1 MRGVRTRLFPLEPP
15 HPRRSKALRR
25 GLSPRGRGAA
35 AYALATVF
43 VCSTLATAHAEAVHA
58 AIARQSLEQYIRPG
72 YAHLAESTEALNQ
85 SVAALCQK
93 PSEAA
98 LKEAKGTFTATVEAW
113 SLVEPIR
120 FGSVAEQH
128 RYERIFYWPD
138 PKGLGA
144 RQVREALGKQDQTV
158 TEAASLS
165 VKSVALQGLPAL
177 EYLLY
182 GDAAGALAKGGSDA
196 TFRCRFAETIAG
208 NVAGMAKDITSGW
221 QDGAPYTKAYL
232 EPGPANSA
240 YHNEKEVT
248 LELFKTFTTGIEMVR
263 DQKMAKAL
271 GTKPEQARPQLAPFW
286 RSGLSFA
293 NMADNLQSVRDLFTK
308 GGFAQVV
315 HDESAGVEDSI
326 AFDLNHAI
334 EVLRGID
341 KPIAEAV
348 HDEDIRA
355 KLEALRVSLK
365 GAATTAGDM
374 ISRGAGLTFGFNA
387 MDGD

>member
-1 MRGVRTRLFPLEPP
+1 
-15 HPRRSKALRR
+15 
-25 GLSPRGRGAA
+25 
-35 AYALATVF
+35 ALATVLLCF
-43 VCSTLATAHAEAVHA
+43 PTGAAQAEADHA
-58 AIARQSLEQYIRPG
+58 AIAKQSLEQFIRPG
-72 YAHLAESTEALNQ
+72 YAHLAETTDALNQ
-85 SVAALCQK
+85 AVAALCQK
-93 PSEAA
+93 PSAA
-98 LKEAKGTFTATVEAW
+98 LKEAKEAFAATAEAW

-120 FGSVAEQH
+120 FGPVAEQH

-144 RQVREALGKQDQTV
+144 RQVREALGKEDQAV

-165 VKSVALQGLPAL
+165 GKSVALQGLPAL

-182 GDAAGALAKGGSDA
+182 GDDAGTLAKGGSDA
-196 TFRCRFAETIAG
+196 MFRCRFAETIAG
-208 NVAGMAKDITSGW
+208 YVAGMARDIASGW
-221 QDGAPYTKAYL
+221 QDGAAYTKAYL

-240 YHNEKEVT
+240 YHTPKEVT

-263 DQKMAKAL
+263 DHKMAKAL
-271 GTKPEQARPQLAPFW
+271 GAKPEQARPQLVPFW

-293 NMADNLQSVRDLFTK
+293 NMAGNLEGVRELFAK

-315 HDESAGVEDSI
+315 HEDSAGVEDSI
-326 AFDLNHAI
+326 VFDLNHAVQ
-334 EVLRGID
+334 VLRGID

-355 KLEALRVSLK
+355 KLEALRVGLK
-365 GAATTAGDM
+365 SAVTTAGDA